1 MEGTLKVSQENRCF
15 LITPCGESRNFF
27 RCPAAPKATQNMR
40 VLNSGQGHGSS
51 CEQRPGGDHRTAQR
65 AVLRSKDA
73 GVACSPP
80 HRAVQHSVSGV
91 PQRAAARPRHP
102 PVPGRGRLRHRCP
115 AVPQRSGREQGDIIV
130 NAHAARDA
138 ASFRVRASRPE
149 ARCRGAV
156 PAAGRRSAWTSRHS
170 DDHRDT
176 VHVTLGQLPAADR
189 DRRVRRAVAMAD
201 LHPASIAGTQQIL
214 HTRLSKRHGLRRRPP
229 AHIEVIAMTISR
241 RPRLAGSGS
250 PVRRALSSS
259 VRACGICTTS
269 RFTRG
274 SALAVLPCA
283 ATLDAGSCRGAAA
296 GSGAPPRSAR
306 RTGRPIPAAP
316 LPTSHRHIGQLQPGR
331 PADPRSQWAGPVLPD
346 SSPPPGSRPDRQA
359 DQPIGFYEL
368 VC

>member
-1 MEGTLKVSQENRCF
+1 MARAMAHLASSV
-15 LITPCGESRNFF
+15 
-27 RCPAAPKATQNMR
+27 PAAIIARLSAPFFARRTPALR
-40 VLNSGQGHGSS
+40 APRRTGRSSTASAECRSGL
-51 CEQRPGGDHRTAQR
+51 RRDR
-65 AVLRSKDA
+65 AILRSLDA
-73 GVACSPP
+73 VGSVIAARPCHSAAAVS
-80 HRAVQHSVSGV
+80 RATSLSTLMLPGTRPASGSAQAG
-91 PQRAAARPRHP
+91 PRPDAAALSQPLAAARP
-102 PVPGRGRLRHRCP
+102 G
-115 AVPQRSGREQGDIIV
+115 Q
-130 NAHAARDA
+130 
-138 ASFRVRASRPE
+138 
-149 ARCRGAV
+149 
-156 PAAGRRSAWTSRHS
+156 AGTVTIT
-170 DDHRDT
+170 RDT